1 MGRFMVKERKQVRR
15 IAHLSDDQRRA
26 VDQARELLW
35 PHFKGE
41 TVKLYVPAVSQE
53 SRAGRNQRIFQAL
66 CAGGLPEAISRTEGV
81 ALRTVQ
87 RLASKLRHF
96 PP

>member
-1 MGRFMVKERKQVRR
+1 MMVKARNATRR
-15 IAHLSDDQRRA
+15 VSHFTDEQRRA
-26 VDQARELLW
+26 IDHARELLW

-41 TVKLYVPAVSQE
+41 TVKLYVPAVSRE

-66 CAGGLPEAISRTEGV
+66 CAGNAPEVISRAEGV

-87 RLASKLRHF
+87 RLASKVRHF

>member
-1 MGRFMVKERKQVRR
+1 MVKARNATRR
-15 IAHLSDDQRRA
+15 VSHLTDEQRRA
-26 VDQARELLW
+26 IDHARELLW

-53 SRAGRNQRIFQAL
+53 SRAGRNQRILQAL
-66 CAGGLPEAISRTEGV
+66 CSGTAPDAISRAEGV
-81 ALRTVQ
+81 DVRTVQ